1 MNFDEIIAVS
11 GLGGLYRMVANRSN
25 GLIVEELASKKRRFA
40 SARKHQFTPL
50 ASIGIY
56 TDDGDTMEL
65 KKVFRNM
72 EDQYEESLAEF
83 ICTGDKKME
92 NALWNIRKARETKS
106 LFAKLNNNLLS
117 SAIFSIQL
125 SVISVDLYI
134 HGICIWCQLLTW

>member
-25 GLIVEELASKKRRFA
+25 GLIVEELGSGKRRFA

-56 TDDGDTMEL
+56 TDDGDTLEL

-72 EDQYEESLAEF
+72 NDQFDDNPPPDLNSSGEDLREYFSDVLPNYDPDRVKVADIKKVIKWFVFLSEGKMLSLEDN
-83 ICTGDKKME
+83 TDD
-92 NALWNIRKARETKS
+92 T
-106 LFAKLNNNLLS
+106 NNNPEE
-117 SAIFSIQL
+117 
-125 SVISVDLYI
+125 
-134 HGICIWCQLLTW
+134 

>member
-56 TDDGDTMEL
+56 TDDGDTLEL

-72 EDQYEESLAEF
+72 EDQYEDNPPVDVNSPGEELREYFSDVLPNYDQDRVKMTDIKKVIKWFVFLKEGNMLSLED
-83 ICTGDKKME
+83 TEDD
-92 NALWNIRKARETKS
+92 T
-106 LFAKLNNNLLS
+106 NNNPE
-117 SAIFSIQL
+117 A
-125 SVISVDLYI
+125 
-134 HGICIWCQLLTW
+134 

>member
-25 GLIVEELASKKRRFA
+25 GLIVEELGSGKRRFA

-56 TDDGDTMEL
+56 TDDGDTLEL

-72 EDQYEESLAEF
+72 NDQFEDNPPLDLNSSGEDLREYFSDVLPNYDPDRVKVADIKKVIKWFVFLKEGEMLSLEDN
-83 ICTGDKKME
+83 TDD
-92 NALWNIRKARETKS
+92 T
-106 LFAKLNNNLLS
+106 NNNPKE
-117 SAIFSIQL
+117 
-125 SVISVDLYI
+125 
-134 HGICIWCQLLTW
+134 